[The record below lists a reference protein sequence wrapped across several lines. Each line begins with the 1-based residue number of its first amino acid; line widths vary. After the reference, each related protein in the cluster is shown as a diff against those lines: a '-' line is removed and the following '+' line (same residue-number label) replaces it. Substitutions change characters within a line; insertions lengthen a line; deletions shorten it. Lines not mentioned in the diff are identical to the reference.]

1 MMSIVYQPSRKLKII
16 RWVARIW
23 TIPVVILALIAV
35 LNPNPGATGEEVPW
49 LSSFFLIMYAIAVLG
64 LVIGWRWELV
74 GGLLTIVTLVMRDT
88 LYLIMLGNWVENL
101 IFVWIPL
108 VPPAV
113 LFLLAWR
120 MEKIAK
126 GQWGR

>member
-1 MMSIVYQPSRKLKII
+1 
-16 RWVARIW
+16 
-23 TIPVVILALIAV
+23 
-35 LNPNPGATGEEVPW
+35 
-49 LSSFFLIMYAIAVLG
+49 
-64 LVIGWRWELV
+64 V

>member
-1 MMSIVYQPSRKLKII
+1 MSTIYQPSRKLKII
-16 RWVARIW
+16 RWVARFW

-35 LNPNPGATGEEVPW
+35 LNPNPGVTGEEVPW

-64 LVIGWRWELV
+64 LVIGWRWELA
-74 GGLLTIVTLVMRDT
+74 GGLLTIITLVMRDT

-108 VPPAV
+108 IPPAV

-120 MEKIAK
+120 MEKITK
-126 GQWGR
+126 GQWGD